1 MTLELRPVS
10 GEPQFGDPALAGEW
24 AAMLPDALA
33 SEPGPPWCS
42 YAVRRE
48 GELVGLG
55 GFKGPLDATGAVE
68 IGYLTFIPFERE
80 GVASQVV
87 EQLCGIAGR
96 EGATVVLAH
105 TLPEENASNRALKSN
120 GFSFDGG
127 VIDPEDG
134 VIWRWRRSLT

>member
-1 MTLELRPVS
+1 
-10 GEPQFGDPALAGEW
+10 
-24 AAMLPDALA
+24 
-33 SEPGPPWCS
+33 
-42 YAVRRE
+42 
-48 GELVGLG
+48 
-55 GFKGPLDATGAVE
+55 VE

-87 EQLCGIAGR
+87 EQLCGIAGG

-120 GFSFDGG
+120 GFRFDGE

-134 VIWRWRRSLT
+134 AIWRWRRSLA